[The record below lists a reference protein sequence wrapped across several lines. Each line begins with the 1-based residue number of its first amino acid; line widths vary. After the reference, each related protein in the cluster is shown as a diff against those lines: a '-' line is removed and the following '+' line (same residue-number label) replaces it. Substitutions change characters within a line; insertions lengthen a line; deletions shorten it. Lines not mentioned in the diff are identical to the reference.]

1 MQPDKRKTR
10 NNIKGRKLGYAR
22 ISTIDQNLALQI
34 DALEQAGCDAIYKDH
49 GVSGV
54 KHDRPGLDKLL
65 ANIKP
70 GDVLVVW
77 KLDRLGRSLSHLIHT
92 LQDLMERD
100 ISFCSLK
107 DAIDT
112 ATAGGRLCFHI
123 MGALAEF
130 ERDLISE
137 RTKAG
142 MMAAKKRGVHIG
154 RPRKLNDDDLAKAKT
169 LLASG
174 KDIAFIASLYEVH
187 PSTLTRRL
195 SELAP

>member
-1 MQPDKRKTR
+1 MRSGLGKERT
-10 NNIKGRKLGYAR
+10 IITGRKLGYAR
-22 ISTIDQNLALQI
+22 ISTTDQNLALQI
-34 DALEQAGCDAIYKDH
+34 DALKLAGCDVIYKDH
-49 GVSGV
+49 GISGV
-54 KHDRPGLDKLL
+54 KRDRPGLDKLL
-65 ANIKP
+65 VDIKP

-92 LQDLMERD
+92 LKGLMKRD

-112 ATAGGRLCFHI
+112 TTAGGRLCFHI

-142 MMAAKKRGVHIG
+142 MMAAQKRGVHIG
-154 RPRKLNDDDLAKAKT
+154 RPRKLTSIHLSKAKT
-169 LLASG
+169 LLSQG
-174 KDIAFIASLYEVH
+174 ENIVSIASIFSVH
-187 PSTLTRRL
+187 PSTLVRRL
-195 SELAP
+195 NEFDP

>member
-1 MQPDKRKTR
+1 MQPDKGKERKV
-10 NNIKGRKLGYAR
+10 IAGRKLGYAR
-22 ISTIDQNLALQI
+22 ISTTDQTLALQI
-34 DALEQAGCDAIYKDH
+34 DALKSAGCDAIYKDH
-49 GVSGV
+49 GISGV
-54 KHDRPGLDKLL
+54 KRDRAGLDKLL
-65 ANIKP
+65 AEIKA

-77 KLDRLGRSLSHLIHT
+77 KLDRLGRSLSHLIQT
-92 LQDLMERD
+92 LQDLQERD
-100 ISFCSLK
+100 ISFRSLK

-142 MMAAKKRGVHIG
+142 MQAASKRGIHLG
-154 RPRKLNDDDLAKAKT
+154 RPRKLTEAHLVKAKV
-169 LLASG
+169 LLSDG
-174 KDIAFIASLYEVH
+174 EDIASIANVFKVH

-195 SELAP
+195 KLSDP